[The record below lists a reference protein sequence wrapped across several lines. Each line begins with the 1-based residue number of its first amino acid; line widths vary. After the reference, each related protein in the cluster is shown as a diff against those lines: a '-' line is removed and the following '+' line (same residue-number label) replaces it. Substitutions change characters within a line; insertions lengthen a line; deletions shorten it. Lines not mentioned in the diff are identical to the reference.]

1 MTAAKSRT
9 RLTQDQNRNM
19 KRLTGCVIACALA
32 GCGAHGEANRENLT
46 AAVSQ
51 FLDAHGDMCV
61 GKVNWPIDITKEEAQ
76 AHTPNS
82 MQLPALKKVGL
93 VEQKQ
98 VSDTTMRFSLTDEG
112 RKYYLHKPMPSVAS
126 DGTMRMHEGDL
137 CYGKLHV
144 DKVIGWEPVRTE
156 NGAQRTV
163 VTYTYTIDAAPW
175 TRNPDVQQMF
185 PVVAMVVKS
194 GGMLQLKQVV
204 VLTKDGWKGQVGTG

>member
-1 MTAAKSRT
+1 MRAF
-9 RLTQDQNRNM
+9 
-19 KRLTGCVIACALA
+19 A
-32 GCGAHGEANRENLT
+32 GCGAHEEANRENLT

-61 GKVNWPIDITKEEAQ
+61 GKVNRPIDITKEEAE

-98 VSDTTMRFSLTDEG
+98 VSRYDDALLPHRRRQEVLPAQADAERRVGRHDAHARRRF
-112 RKYYLHKPMPSVAS
+112 
-126 DGTMRMHEGDL
+126 

-163 VTYTYTIDAAPW
+163 VT
-175 TRNPDVQQMF
+175 
-185 PVVAMVVKS
+185 
-194 GGMLQLKQVV
+194 
-204 VLTKDGWKGQVGTG
+204 